1 MRRLRG
7 HDTVLTC
14 FYAHQLYARVNVP
27 RLTDDNL
34 MFFSGLALVRF
45 VTGVLVVCFVSNALA
60 RLFEDTDL
68 DIASTVLTHLKRITT
83 PYNAYA
89 NF

>member
-1 MRRLRG
+1 M
-7 HDTVLTC
+7 
-14 FYAHQLYARVNVP
+14 
-27 RLTDDNL
+27 
-34 MFFSGLALVRF
+34 RF
-45 VTGVLVVCFVSNALA
+45 VTGVLVVFFVSNALA